1 LSLRDGIAAS
11 VVCRRILQLALAIG
25 LVLSLPVL
33 PAVAAEVLQ
42 VRSATLLQVGDQ
54 NRTYTISLACL
65 DLSPEQSMA
74 ATDWLRRDLPRRT
87 RVNFKPQGSSNGQLL
102 AQVVRLD
109 RGSDVASD
117 LAAAGFGQLEPGC
130 SASA

>member
-1 LSLRDGIAAS
+1 M
-11 VVCRRILQLALAIG
+11 LQLALAIG